1 MIVLAVRN
9 PWAGARVVC
18 VPRTSSTMDD
28 AVRLRAA
35 GANPGSVVV
44 AGFQDAGRGRFSDR
58 TWVSPPGTGLLFTL
72 VLDAELGK
80 PFPRTPLVAGLA
92 LAVALEQ
99 EFALTPRVKWPNDVL
114 LGNRKVAGI
123 LCEVKADP
131 LEDSRRICL
140 VGVGVNCNQKEQPL
154 ELADRA
160 ISVRQVVDCRIS
172 RLRLL
177 ESFLRV
183 FHRLLQDD
191 CWRPELERR
200 LFGIGRWVV
209 VRRVAGQDLSGILV
223 GLAEDGALLVAE
235 RGEER
240 PPTPVYTGELATGP
254 HLDPDRF

>member
-1 MIVLAVRN
+1 MRPTHVLDNGRCGAASCCWRQPRLGRCGRLPGRRQGPFLRQDLGFASGHRPLVHPCSRCGTREAFSEN
-9 PWAGARVVC
+9 SFGCRLGARRGIGAGVC
-18 VPRTSSTMDD
+18 ADAPSKMAERCSS
-28 AVRLRAA
+28 
-35 GANPGSVVV
+35 GQS
-44 AGFQDAGRGRFSDR
+44 QGRRD
-58 TWVSPPGTGLLFTL
+58 P
-72 VLDAELGK
+72 
-80 PFPRTPLVAGLA
+80 
-92 LAVALEQ
+92 
-99 EFALTPRVKWPNDVL
+99 
-114 LGNRKVAGI
+114 
-123 LCEVKADP
+123 CEVKADP